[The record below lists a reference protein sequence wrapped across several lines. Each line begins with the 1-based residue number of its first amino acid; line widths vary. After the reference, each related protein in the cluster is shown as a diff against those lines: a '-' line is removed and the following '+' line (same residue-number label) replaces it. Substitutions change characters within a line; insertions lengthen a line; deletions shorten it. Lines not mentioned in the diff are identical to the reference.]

1 MKGTLQTRRFFL
13 GSFGDPGHAFPMLAL
28 GTHLVQRGHTVML
41 ETWERWRAAV
51 EAAGMAFAA
60 APEYPV
66 FPTREQP
73 LKPYEAVVRS
83 APETRSALAPFAPD
97 VVVHD
102 VLTIAPALAGELEGV
117 PVATLVPHLYPG
129 PFPGLPPYALGA
141 RPARKAAG
149 RALWRG
155 LAGPLELGFRR
166 GRSELNET
174 RTRLG
179 LPPVT
184 RLLGGISDQL
194 CMVGTFPQLEYPR
207 SWPKNT
213 SVVGPLL
220 WEPPAE
226 PVDPPAGTDPVVLV
240 APSTA
245 HDPEQRL
252 LRAALAGLAHEPVRV
267 LAATNRRAP
276 LPPLEVPLNAKL
288 VDWLSYSRTM
298 PGCALVITH
307 AGHGTLARALACGC
321 PVVAVPHS
329 GDMGENA
336 ARADW
341 AGAGVRLPWRF
352 LSPATLRLAVRRALA
367 TPALSRRAAELQR
380 WAEANDGATVAAALV
395 EELATETRPR
405 ASARSR

>member
-1 MKGTLQTRRFFL
+1 LSLGPRRFFL

-28 GTHLVQRGHTVML
+28 GTRLVQRGHTVML
-41 ETWERWRAAV
+41 ETWERWRPAV

-66 FPTREQP
+66 FPTRDHP
-73 LKPYEAVVRS
+73 LKPYEAVVRA
-83 APETRSALAPFAPD
+83 APETRRSLAPFAPD

-129 PFPGLPPYALGA
+129 PSPGLPPYALGA
-141 RPARKAAG
+141 RPARTAAG
-149 RALWRG
+149 RALWR
-155 LAGPLELGFRR
+155 AMARPLELGFKR

-174 RTRLG
+174 RARLG
-179 LPPVT
+179 LAPLT
-184 RLLGGISDQL
+184 RLLGGISAQL
-194 CMVGTFPQLEYPR
+194 CIVGTFPQLEYPR
-207 SWPKNT
+207 PWPDNT

-220 WEPPAE
+220 WEPPSE
-226 PVDPPAGTDPVVLV
+226 RIDPPPGTDPVVLV

-252 LRAALAGLAHEPVRV
+252 LRAALAGLARTRVRV
-267 LAATNRRAP
+267 LAATNRRGP
-276 LPPLEVPLNAKL
+276 LQPLEVPDNARL
-288 VDWLSYSRTM
+288 VDWLSYSKTM

-321 PVVAVPHS
+321 PVLAVPHS

-341 AGAGVRLPWRF
+341 AGVGVRLPWRF
-352 LSPATLRLAVRRALA
+352 LSAPTLRAAVLRALA
-367 TPALSRRAAELQR
+367 TPALARQAAELQR
-380 WAEANDGATVAAALV
+380 WAQANDGARRAADLV
-395 EELATETRPR
+395 EKLATETRPR
-405 ASARSR
+405 ERARTR